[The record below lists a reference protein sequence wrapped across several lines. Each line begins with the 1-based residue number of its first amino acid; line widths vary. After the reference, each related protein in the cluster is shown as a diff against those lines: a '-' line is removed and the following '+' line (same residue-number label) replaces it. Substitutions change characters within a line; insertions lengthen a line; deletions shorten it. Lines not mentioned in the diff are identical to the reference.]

1 MKKSDI
7 ITIILQDAEI
17 TRLKKRNEE
26 LLRGYLS
33 ICKVN
38 DQLRK
43 EIKKLKK
50 DQRPELG
57 KVNT

>member
-17 TRLKKRNEE
+17 MRLKKRNEE

-43 EIKKLKK
+43 EIKKLQKNIN
-50 DQRPELG
+50 PLNE
-57 KVNT
+57 VNT

>member
-43 EIKKLKK
+43 EIKKLQKNIN
-50 DQRPELG
+50 PLNE
-57 KVNT
+57 VNT